1 MHNTYGLPKKQGL
14 YDPQFEKD
22 NCGVGFIAHMKGN
35 KSHAIIEQGL
45 EVLVNLTHR
54 GAVGSDPDSGDGAG
68 ILIQIPHAFL
78 KKEMAKLNFSLP
90 EADEY
95 GVGMMFLPQEPNA
108 RYFCEGVFE
117 KHLADEGLALIGWR
131 NVPINDRACGL
142 TARGTRPMVHQVFIE
157 RGNLSPEA
165 FETKLYLVRKLVE
178 KAIRE
183 AGHDYT
189 EAFYICSLSS
199 KTIVYKGQLLA
210 RQIPEFYPDLTD
222 SSMVSAI
229 ALVHQRYSTN
239 TFPSWDRSQ
248 PFRFLAHN
256 GEINTLRGNVNWMN
270 AREGILKSDLL
281 GDDIKKLFPI
291 ITPGGSDSMNL
302 DNALELLVASGK
314 SLSHA
319 ISMLVPE
326 AWQEHTTM
334 DEDKKAFYEY
344 HARLMEPWDGPA
356 GIAFTDGV
364 QIGATLDRNG
374 LRPARY
380 LVTEDDIV
388 VMASET
394 GVLPFE
400 SQSILKK
407 GRLEPGKMFLIDT
420 KEGRIISDEEIKSG
434 LSSKHPYKEWIG
446 KNKLTIDD
454 LPHPHDPAVISDDRL
469 LRIQKVFGY
478 TEEELKRI
486 LAPMVDL
493 GKEAISSMGNDA
505 PLAVLSDEPQLLTNY
520 FKQLFAQVT
529 NPPIDPIR
537 EKLVM
542 SLKQFIG
549 YKGNILRDL
558 KPKKNINF
566 IELDQPILD
575 NASFEKIR
583 HIHHKDIRS
592 VKIPITFS
600 ASKGGTGL
608 EEALDSLNERVIRN
622 IEEGYNVIILSDR
635 YIDKYNA
642 PIPSLLA
649 TASVHHHLISQKLRT
664 KVDIIVEAGD
674 ARDVM
679 HMALLIGYGAT
690 AINPYVAF
698 DTILHLTTHKL
709 YVTEELS
716 EKEAYKRYIKAL
728 GSGLLKILSKMGI
741 GTLQS
746 YHGAQI
752 FEAVGIHGDVI
763 NRYFP
768 GTPSRI
774 EGIGLDIIAEEVIVR
789 HSNAFNTYR
798 NPYRNLLEGGN
809 LHWRTESEAHLFN
822 PDTISKLQQSC
833 RTGNYDL
840 FKEYAQLVNDQS
852 KKLCT
857 IRGLL
862 DFKTMGA
869 IPLEEV
875 ESVESI
881 VKRFATGA
889 MSFGSLS
896 KEVHETL
903 AIAMNQI
910 GGKSNSGEGGEDP
923 LRFVRGTDGT
933 SRNSAIK
940 QVASGRF
947 GVTTEYLVNAEE
959 LQIKMAQ
966 GAKPGE
972 GGHLPGHK
980 VTEAIAKVRHS
991 TPGIDLISPPPHHDI
1006 YSIEDLAQLIYDLKN
1021 VNEQA
1026 RINVKLVSEVGVGT
1040 VAAGVAKAHA
1050 DVVLVSGHDG
1060 GTGASPASSIKYAGL
1075 PWELGLAETQQTLL
1089 MNDLRSRIVVQTD
1102 GQLKTGRDVAVAAL
1116 LGAEEFGFATAALV
1130 VSGCI
1135 MMRKC
1140 QKNTCPVGVA
1150 TQDPELRKH
1159 FTGKP
1164 EHLINFFTFLATELR
1179 EYMAEMGFKTVSDM
1193 VGRVDMLEPNA
1204 LRMHPKAQQIDFNAI
1219 LYRPELPSRIGPRCV
1234 KDQEHGL
1241 ETIFDRTLIKDA
1253 KEAIA
1258 TGAKVYQE
1266 YPIRNIHRTV
1276 GTMLAG
1282 EVAKKYGGKGLEEDT
1297 IHYKFNGSAG
1307 QSFGCFATSGM
1318 TLELEGDAN
1327 DYLGKGLSGG
1337 KLIVYPNK
1345 AATFEADKNIIVGN
1359 TLLYGA
1365 TEGQV
1370 YINGIAG
1377 ERFAVRNS
1385 GATAVVEGVGDHGC
1399 EYMTGGLAL
1408 ILGSTGRNFA
1418 AGMSGGIAYV
1428 LDEAGDFEENRCN
1441 YQLVVTESLQDDD
1454 YEMVQ
1459 ELMERHVAHTNSKK
1473 AKAILE
1479 RFEDY
1484 KEKFVKVISPAY
1496 KEVLLKKKQQT
1507 AKEVC

>member
-1 MHNTYGLPKKQGL
+1 MNKSYGLPGKQGL

-22 NCGVGFIAHMKGN
+22 NCGVGFVAHMKGN
-35 KSHAIIEQGL
+35 KSHTIIEQGL
-45 EVLVNLTHR
+45 DVLVNLTHR

-68 ILIQIPHAFL
+68 ILIQIPHEFL
-78 KKEMAKLNFSLP
+78 KKEMATLDFTLP
-90 EADEY
+90 DEGDY
-95 GVGMMFLPQEPNA
+95 GVGMVFLPQEPNA

-117 KHLADEGLALIGWR
+117 KYLASENLELIGWR
-131 NVPINDRACGL
+131 HVPVNERACGL
-142 TARGTRPMVHQVFIE
+142 TARGTIPVVHQIFIK
-157 RGNLSPEA
+157 RGNLSATE
-165 FETKLYLVRKLVE
+165 FETKLYIVRKLVE

-183 AGHDYT
+183 AYHTYT

-199 KTIVYKGQLLA
+199 KTMIYKGQLLA
-210 RQIPEFYPDLTD
+210 RQIPEFYPDLKD
-222 SSMVSAI
+222 PSMVSAI

-239 TFPSWDRSQ
+239 TFPSWDRAQ

-270 AREGILKSDLL
+270 AREGILKSDIL
-281 GDDIKKLFPI
+281 GEDIKKLFPI
-291 ITPGGSDSMNL
+291 ITPDGSDSMNL

-319 ISMLVPE
+319 ISMLIPE
-326 AWQEHTTM
+326 AWQEHATM
-334 DEDKKAFYEY
+334 DEDKKAYYEY
-344 HARLMEPWDGPA
+344 HAKLMEPWDGPA
-356 GIAFTDGV
+356 GIAFTDGIE
-364 QIGATLDRNG
+364 IGATLDRNG

-380 LVTEDDIV
+380 LVTDDDLV

-400 SQSILKK
+400 SENIIKK

-420 KEGRIISDEEIKSG
+420 NEGRIISDEEIKKE
-434 LSSKHPYKEWIG
+434 LSSKKPYKKWVD
-446 KNKLTIDD
+446 KNKLTLED
-454 LPHPHDPAVISDDRL
+454 LPYPHDPAVLSQDRII
-469 LRIQKVFGY
+469 RIQKVFGY

-486 LAPMVDL
+486 IAPMVEL

-505 PLAVLSDEPQLLTNY
+505 PLAVLSEKPQLLSNY

-549 YKGNILRDL
+549 YKGNILGEL
-558 KPKKNINF
+558 NAKKNINF
-566 IELDQPILD
+566 IELDSPILD

-583 HIHHKDIRS
+583 HIHHKDFRA
-592 VKIPITFS
+592 VKIPIIFPV
-600 ASKGGTGL
+600 SKEGEGL
-608 EEALDSLNERVIRN
+608 QEALDSLNERVISN
-622 IEEGYNVIILSDR
+622 INEGYNVIILSDR
-635 YIDKYNA
+635 NIDKYNA

-649 TASVHHHLISQKLRT
+649 TSSVHHHLIKQKLRT
-664 KVDIIVEAGD
+664 KVDIIVETGD

-690 AINPYVAF
+690 AVNPYVAL
-698 DTILHLTTHKL
+698 DTIMHLVENKL
-709 YVTEELS
+709 YVTEDISYE
-716 EKEAYKRYIKAL
+716 EAYSRYKKAI
-728 GSGLLKILSKMGI
+728 GNGLLKILSKMGI

-752 FEAVGIHGDVI
+752 FEAVGINSDII
-763 NRYFP
+763 NKYFP

-774 EGIGLDIIAEEVIVR
+774 QGIGIDIIAKEVIMR
-789 HSNAFNTYR
+789 HSVAFNSLR
-798 NPYRNLLEGGN
+798 NPYQNLLEGGN
-809 LHWRTESEAHLFN
+809 LHWRKESEAHLFN

-840 FKEYAQLVNDQS
+840 YKEYAGLINNQS
-852 KKLCT
+852 EKLCT
-857 IRGLL
+857 IRSML
-862 DFKTMGA
+862 DFSTMGS
-869 IPLEEV
+869 IPLSEV
-875 ESVESI
+875 EPVENI

-903 AIAMNQI
+903 ALAMNKL

-923 LRFVRGTDGT
+923 ARFVKDKDGS

-947 GVTTEYLVNAEE
+947 GVTAEYLVNAEE
-959 LQIKMAQ
+959 IQIKMAQ

-1021 VNEQA
+1021 INEEA

-1102 GQLKTGRDVAVAAL
+1102 GQLKTGRDVAIAAL

-1159 FTGKP
+1159 FKGKP

-1179 EYMAEMGFKTVSDM
+1179 EYMAEMGFRTIDEM
-1193 VGRVDMLEPNA
+1193 VGRVDMLKPNQSK
-1204 LRMHPKAQQIDFNAI
+1204 MHWKAKAIDFDSI
-1219 LYRPELPSRIGPRCV
+1219 LYRPELPSRIQPKCV
-1234 KDQEHGL
+1234 KEQEHGL
-1241 ETIFDRTLIKDA
+1241 EDIFDRTLISDA
-1253 KEAIA
+1253 AEAIDSKS
-1258 TGAKVYQE
+1258 KVYKE
-1266 YPIRNIHRTV
+1266 YTVKNIHRTV

-1282 EVAKKYGGKGLEEDT
+1282 KVAKKYGDNGLTDDT

-1307 QSFGCFATSGM
+1307 QTFGGFATSGM

-1337 KLIVYPNK
+1337 KLIVYPDKN
-1345 AATFEADKNIIVGN
+1345 ATFDAGENIIVGN

-1365 TEGQV
+1365 TDGEV

-1399 EYMTGGLAL
+1399 EYMTGGIAL
-1408 ILGSTGRNFA
+1408 ILGSTGRNFG

-1428 LDEAGDFEENRCN
+1428 LDEIGDFEKNRCN
-1441 YQLVVTESLQDDD
+1441 YQLVITETIQDEDITRIKRLLENHIKYTD
-1454 YEMVQ
+1454 SE
-1459 ELMERHVAHTNSKK
+1459 K
-1473 AKAILE
+1473 AKTIINN
-1479 RFEDY
+1479 FEQY
-1484 KEKFVKVISPAY
+1484 KDKFIRVISPAY
-1496 KEVLLKKKQQT
+1496 KEILLEKNL
-1507 AKEVC
+1507 EFRGCR

>member
-1 MHNTYGLPKKQGL
+1 MNKSYGLPGKQGL

-22 NCGVGFIAHMKGN
+22 NCGVGFVAHMKGN
-35 KSHAIIEQGL
+35 KSHTIIEQGL
-45 EVLVNLTHR
+45 DVLVNLTHR

-68 ILIQIPHAFL
+68 ILIQIPHEFL
-78 KKEMAKLNFSLP
+78 KKEMAALDFTLP
-90 EADEY
+90 DEGDY
-95 GVGMMFLPQEPNA
+95 GVGMVFLPQEPNA

-117 KHLADEGLALIGWR
+117 KYLASENLELIGWR
-131 NVPINDRACGL
+131 HVPVNERACGL
-142 TARGTRPMVHQVFIE
+142 TARGTIPVVHQIFIK
-157 RGNLSPEA
+157 RGDLTATE
-165 FETKLYLVRKLVE
+165 FETKLYIVRKLVE

-183 AGHDYT
+183 AYHTYT

-199 KTIVYKGQLLA
+199 KTMIYKGQLLA
-210 RQIPEFYPDLTD
+210 RQIPEFYPDLKD
-222 SSMVSAI
+222 PSMVSAI

-239 TFPSWDRSQ
+239 TFPSWDRAQ

-270 AREGILKSDLL
+270 AREGILKSDIL
-281 GDDIKKLFPI
+281 GEDIKKLFPI
-291 ITPGGSDSMNL
+291 ITPDGSDSMNL

-319 ISMLVPE
+319 ISMLIPE
-326 AWQEHTTM
+326 AWQEHATM
-334 DEDKKAFYEY
+334 DEDKKAYYEY
-344 HARLMEPWDGPA
+344 HAKLMEPWDGPA
-356 GIAFTDGV
+356 GIAFTDGIE
-364 QIGATLDRNG
+364 IGATLDRNG

-380 LVTEDDIV
+380 LVTDDDLV

-400 SQSILKK
+400 SENIIKK

-420 KEGRIISDEEIKSG
+420 NEGRIISDEEIKKE
-434 LSSKHPYKEWIG
+434 LSSEKPYKKWVD
-446 KNKLTIDD
+446 KNKLTLED
-454 LPHPHDPAVISDDRL
+454 LPYPHDPAVLSQDRII
-469 LRIQKVFGY
+469 RIQKVFGY

-486 LAPMVDL
+486 IAPMVEL

-505 PLAVLSDEPQLLTNY
+505 PLAVLSEKPQLLSNY

-549 YKGNILRDL
+549 YKGNILGEL
-558 KPKKNINF
+558 NEKKNINF
-566 IELDQPILD
+566 IELDSPILD

-583 HIHHKDIRS
+583 HIHHKDFRA
-592 VKIPITFS
+592 VKIPIIFPV
-600 ASKGGTGL
+600 SKEGEGL
-608 EEALDSLNERVIRN
+608 QEALDSLNERVISN
-622 IEEGYNVIILSDR
+622 INEGYNVIILSDR
-635 YIDKYNA
+635 NIDKYNA

-649 TASVHHHLISQKLRT
+649 TSSVHHHLIKQKLRT
-664 KVDIIVEAGD
+664 KVDIIVETGD

-690 AINPYVAF
+690 AVNPYVAL
-698 DTILHLTTHKL
+698 DTIMHLVENKL
-709 YVTEELS
+709 YVTEDISYE
-716 EKEAYKRYIKAL
+716 EAYSRYKKAI
-728 GSGLLKILSKMGI
+728 GNGLLKILSKMGI

-752 FEAVGIHGDVI
+752 FEAVGINSDII
-763 NRYFP
+763 NKYFP

-774 EGIGLDIIAEEVIVR
+774 QGIGIDIIAKEVIMR
-789 HSNAFNTYR
+789 HSVAFNSLR
-798 NPYRNLLEGGN
+798 NPYQNLLEGGN
-809 LHWRTESEAHLFN
+809 LHWRKESEAHLFN

-840 FKEYAQLVNDQS
+840 YKEYAGLINNQS
-852 KKLCT
+852 EKLCT
-857 IRGLL
+857 IRSML
-862 DFKTMGA
+862 DFSTMGS
-869 IPLEEV
+869 IPLSEV
-875 ESVESI
+875 EPVENI

-903 AIAMNQI
+903 ALAMNKL

-923 LRFVRGTDGT
+923 ARFVKDKDGS

-947 GVTTEYLVNAEE
+947 GVTAEYLVNAEE
-959 LQIKMAQ
+959 IQIKMAQ

-1021 VNEQA
+1021 INEEA

-1102 GQLKTGRDVAVAAL
+1102 GQLKTGRDVAIAAL

-1159 FTGKP
+1159 FKGKP

-1179 EYMAEMGFKTVSDM
+1179 EYMAEMGFRTIDEM
-1193 VGRVDMLEPNA
+1193 VGRVDMLKPNQSK
-1204 LRMHPKAQQIDFNAI
+1204 MHWKAKAIDFDSI
-1219 LYRPELPSRIGPRCV
+1219 LYRPELPSRIQPKCV
-1234 KDQEHGL
+1234 KEQEHGL
-1241 ETIFDRTLIKDA
+1241 EDIFDRTLISDA
-1253 KEAIA
+1253 AEAIDSKS
-1258 TGAKVYQE
+1258 KVYKE
-1266 YPIRNIHRTV
+1266 YLVKNIHRTV

-1282 EVAKKYGGKGLEEDT
+1282 KVAKKYGDNGLTDDT

-1307 QSFGCFATSGM
+1307 QTFGGFATSGM

-1337 KLIVYPNK
+1337 KLIVYPDKN
-1345 AATFEADKNIIVGN
+1345 ATFDAGENIIVGN

-1365 TEGQV
+1365 TDGEV

-1399 EYMTGGLAL
+1399 EYMTGGIAL
-1408 ILGSTGRNFA
+1408 ILGSTGRNFG

-1428 LDEAGDFEENRCN
+1428 LDEIGDFEKNRCN
-1441 YQLVVTESLQDDD
+1441 YQLVITETIQDEDITRIKRLLENHIKYTD
-1454 YEMVQ
+1454 SE
-1459 ELMERHVAHTNSKK
+1459 K
-1473 AKAILE
+1473 AKTIINN
-1479 RFEDY
+1479 FEQY
-1484 KEKFVKVISPAY
+1484 KDKFIRVISPAY
-1496 KEVLLKKKQQT
+1496 KEILLEKNL
-1507 AKEVC
+1507 EFRGCR

>member
-1 MHNTYGLPKKQGL
+1 MNKSYGLPGKQGL

-22 NCGVGFIAHMKGN
+22 NCGVGFVAHMKGN
-35 KSHAIIEQGL
+35 KSHTIIEQGL
-45 EVLVNLTHR
+45 DVLVNLTHR

-68 ILIQIPHAFL
+68 ILIQIPHEFL
-78 KKEMAKLNFSLP
+78 KKEMAALDFTLP
-90 EADEY
+90 DEGDY
-95 GVGMMFLPQEPNA
+95 GVGMVFLPQEPNA

-117 KHLADEGLALIGWR
+117 KYLASENLELIGWR
-131 NVPINDRACGL
+131 HVPVNERACGL
-142 TARGTRPMVHQVFIE
+142 TARGTIPVVHQIFIK
-157 RGNLSPEA
+157 RDNLSATE
-165 FETKLYLVRKLVE
+165 FETKLYIVRKLVE

-183 AGHDYT
+183 AYHTYT

-199 KTIVYKGQLLA
+199 KTMIYKGQLLA
-210 RQIPEFYPDLTD
+210 RQIPEFYPDLKD
-222 SSMVSAI
+222 PSMVSAI

-239 TFPSWDRSQ
+239 TFPSWDRAQ

-270 AREGILKSDLL
+270 AREGILKSDIL
-281 GDDIKKLFPI
+281 GEDIKKLFPI
-291 ITPGGSDSMNL
+291 ITPDGSDSMNL

-319 ISMLVPE
+319 ISMLIPE
-326 AWQEHTTM
+326 AWQEHATM
-334 DEDKKAFYEY
+334 DEDKKAYYEY
-344 HARLMEPWDGPA
+344 HAKLMEPWDGPA
-356 GIAFTDGV
+356 GIAFTDGTE
-364 QIGATLDRNG
+364 IGATLDRNG

-380 LVTEDDIV
+380 LVTDDDLV

-400 SQSILKK
+400 SENIIKK

-420 KEGRIISDEEIKSG
+420 NEGRIISDEEIKKE
-434 LSSKHPYKEWIG
+434 LSSEKPYKKWVD
-446 KNKLTIDD
+446 KNKLTLED
-454 LPHPHDPAVISDDRL
+454 LPYPHDPAVLSQDRII
-469 LRIQKVFGY
+469 RIQKVFGY

-486 LAPMVDL
+486 IAPMVEL

-505 PLAVLSDEPQLLTNY
+505 PLAVLSEKPQLLSNY

-549 YKGNILRDL
+549 YKGNILGEL
-558 KPKKNINF
+558 NEKKNINF
-566 IELDQPILD
+566 IELDSPILD

-583 HIHHKDIRS
+583 HIHHKDFRA
-592 VKIPITFS
+592 VKIPIIFPV
-600 ASKGGTGL
+600 SKEGEGL
-608 EEALDSLNERVIRN
+608 EEALDSLNERVISN
-622 IEEGYNVIILSDR
+622 INEGYNVIILSDR
-635 YIDKYNA
+635 NIDKYNA

-649 TASVHHHLISQKLRT
+649 TSSVHHHLIKQKLRT
-664 KVDIIVEAGD
+664 KVDIIVETGD

-690 AINPYVAF
+690 AVNPYVAL
-698 DTILHLTTHKL
+698 DTIMHLVENKL
-709 YVTEELS
+709 YVTEDISYE
-716 EKEAYKRYIKAL
+716 EAYSRYKKAI
-728 GSGLLKILSKMGI
+728 GNGLLKILSKMGI

-752 FEAVGIHGDVI
+752 FEAVGINSDII
-763 NRYFP
+763 NKYFP

-774 EGIGLDIIAEEVIVR
+774 QGIGIDIIAKEVIMR
-789 HSNAFNTYR
+789 HSVAFNSLR
-798 NPYRNLLEGGN
+798 NPYQNLLEGGN
-809 LHWRTESEAHLFN
+809 LHWRKESEAHLFN

-840 FKEYAQLVNDQS
+840 YKEYAGLINNQS
-852 KKLCT
+852 EKLCT
-857 IRGLL
+857 IRSML
-862 DFKTMGA
+862 DFSTMGS
-869 IPLEEV
+869 IPLSEV
-875 ESVESI
+875 EPVENI

-903 AIAMNQI
+903 ALAMNKL

-923 LRFVRGTDGT
+923 ARFVKDKDGS

-947 GVTTEYLVNAEE
+947 GVTAEYLVNAEE
-959 LQIKMAQ
+959 IQIKMAQ

-1021 VNEQA
+1021 INEEA

-1102 GQLKTGRDVAVAAL
+1102 GQLKTGRDVAIAAL

-1159 FTGKP
+1159 FKGKP

-1179 EYMAEMGFKTVSDM
+1179 EYMAEMGFRTIDEM
-1193 VGRVDMLEPNA
+1193 VGRVDMLKPNQSK
-1204 LRMHPKAQQIDFNAI
+1204 MHWKAKAIDFDSI
-1219 LYRPELPSRIGPRCV
+1219 LYRPELPSRIQPKCV
-1234 KDQEHGL
+1234 KEQEHGL
-1241 ETIFDRTLIKDA
+1241 EDIFDRTLISDA
-1253 KEAIA
+1253 AEAIDSKS
-1258 TGAKVYQE
+1258 KVYKE
-1266 YPIRNIHRTV
+1266 YPVKNIHRTV

-1282 EVAKKYGGKGLEEDT
+1282 KVAKKYGDNGLTDDT

-1307 QSFGCFATSGM
+1307 QTFGGFATSGM

-1337 KLIVYPNK
+1337 KLIVYPDKN
-1345 AATFEADKNIIVGN
+1345 ATFDAGDNIIVGN

-1365 TEGQV
+1365 TDGEV

-1399 EYMTGGLAL
+1399 EYMTGGIAL
-1408 ILGSTGRNFA
+1408 ILGSTGRNFG

-1428 LDEAGDFEENRCN
+1428 LDEIGDFEKNRCN
-1441 YQLVVTESLQDDD
+1441 YQLVITETIQDEDITRIKRLLENHIKYTD
-1454 YEMVQ
+1454 SE
-1459 ELMERHVAHTNSKK
+1459 K
-1473 AKAILE
+1473 AKAIINN
-1479 RFEDY
+1479 FEQY
-1484 KEKFVKVISPAY
+1484 KDKFIRVISPAY
-1496 KEVLLKKKQQT
+1496 KEILLEKNL
-1507 AKEVC
+1507 EFRGCR